1 MTILDTET
9 GQQIAHIISRIDA
22 ANIMYRHSEGNH
34 SAQCFWML
42 REFTA
47 IITLQEKY
55 GIPHVCY
62 KAAKEGMEREYIVN
76 ASL

>member
-1 MTILDTET
+1 MTILNTET

-22 ANIMYRHSEGNH
+22 ANIMYRHNKDNH

-42 REFTA
+42 SKFTA

-55 GIPHVCY
+55 GIPHASY
-62 KAAKEGMEREYIVN
+62 KVAKEGIERKNIVN